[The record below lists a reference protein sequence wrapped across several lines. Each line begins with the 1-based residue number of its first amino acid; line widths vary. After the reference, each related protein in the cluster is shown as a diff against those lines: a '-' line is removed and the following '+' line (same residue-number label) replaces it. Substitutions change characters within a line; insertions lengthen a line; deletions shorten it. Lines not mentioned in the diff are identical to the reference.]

1 MTVQVTNALTR
12 KVRIAAADG
21 TRKEFMVEPTEG
33 DQKRASIAARRV
45 DPDIRDRLLPAAE
58 D

>member
-1 MTVQVTNALTR
+1 MTDMTR
-12 KVRIAAADG
+12 KIRIAAADG
-21 TRKEFMVEPTEG
+21 TRKDFVVEPTKG

-45 DPDIRDRLLPAAE
+45 DPDIRDRLLPPSE